1 MERYNDFGVWFVG
14 QILLGQIMANFQ
26 STEITQGKNTMDP
39 NGINICVCLVPANY
53 SYVNNVWF
61 QHVY

>member
-1 MERYNDFGVWFVG
+1 MERYNDFHVWFMG
-14 QILLGQIMANFQ
+14 KILLGHILANFQ
-26 STEITQGKNTMDP
+26 STEITRGKNTMDQ
-39 NGINICVCLVPANY
+39 NEINICGCLIPANY